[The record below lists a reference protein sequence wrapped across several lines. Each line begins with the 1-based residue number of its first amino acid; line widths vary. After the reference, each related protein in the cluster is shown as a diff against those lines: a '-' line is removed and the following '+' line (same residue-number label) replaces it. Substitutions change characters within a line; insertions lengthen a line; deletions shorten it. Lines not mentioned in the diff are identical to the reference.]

1 MSLPTV
7 FFIHGETSVFD
18 ANKSYF
24 DFSNQDNYDLYCT
37 ETNQDP
43 YCLGNKTENIITM
56 QCGHYINKYM
66 LLIHIFPSFP
76 MCCNNNECLDDNSQS
91 CSTCETNCIFVCDMC
106 SNFLSEANTIKSV
119 IENGIDNTIS
129 YNYLDRVNHRK
140 RKYVDEDVY
149 DNSQNKKV

>member
-7 FFIHGETSVFD
+7 FFIHGETSILD

-24 DFSNQDNYDLYCT
+24 DFTNQDNYDLYCS

-43 YCLGNKTENIITM
+43 YYLANKTENIITM

-76 MCCNNNECLDDNSQS
+76 MCCNQCLDDDTQS
-91 CSTCETNCIFVCDMC
+91 CSTCETDCIFVCDMC
-106 SNFLSEANTIKSV
+106 SNFISQPNTIKS
-119 IENGIDNTIS
+119 IIQNGIDNTIS
-129 YNYLDRVNHRK
+129 YNYLDMVNHRK
-140 RKYVDEDVY
+140 RKYDDDESDI
-149 DNSQNKKV
+149 SQNKKV